1 MVAHDIIP
9 STSKA
14 EIGGSPSSSLDG
26 STEGMAICLIK
37 GWRDDFYKGI
47 DIVGIN
53 SILKN
58 KNSFGGHLQKSN
70 SNSTLL

>member
-1 MVAHDIIP
+1 MVAHGIIP

-14 EIGGSPSSSLDG
+14 EIGGSLSSRLDW
-26 STEGMAICLIK
+26 STEGMAICLKK
-37 GWRDDFYKGI
+37 GGEGLLRGI

-58 KNSFGGHLQKSN
+58 KNRFGGSSSKAFYCN
-70 SNSTLL
+70 K